1 MNKRL
6 LAATLVGICALV
18 TACGSGTTVPDPTR
32 VAAVNPRPDLTEI
45 TTAPGSEADDS
56 CNPEVS
62 QRPGQLP
69 RPGAMPPGSP
79 MAAIVANGRL
89 RVGVDQNTYLFGFR
103 NPTTGQLEGF
113 DIDIAREIAR
123 DLFGD
128 PDKIELR
135 SVAAADRI
143 PALRNKQVDL
153 IVRTFSAT
161 CERRRDIDFSGVY
174 YRAAQRILA
183 PKNSGIKTAADLA
196 DKVVC
201 VTRGTTAPG
210 PLFGLPEKPT
220 IMGAGNWT
228 DCLAALQQGHVDAL
242 SGDDPILF
250 GLVAQDRNLEV
261 VGEAI
266 GTGAYAVGIAQ
277 GNPELVRFVNGVLER
292 IRTDGTW
299 QRIYNAR
306 LSPLGPSPGPP
317 TPRYAE

>member
-1 MNKRL
+1 VKTRLL
-6 LAATLVGICALV
+6 LAATVVGASALV
-18 TACGSGTTVPDPTR
+18 TACGSGTRVPDPTR
-32 VAAVNPRPDLTEI
+32 VAAVIPQPDLVEI
-45 TTAPGSEADDS
+45 TTAPGSESDDS

-62 QRPGQLP
+62 LRPGPLP

-79 MAAIVANGRL
+79 MAAIVANGRV

-123 DLFGD
+123 ALFGD

-135 SVAAADRI
+135 SVTAADRI
-143 PALRNKQVDL
+143 PALRDKQVDV

-161 CERRRDIDFSGVY
+161 CERRRDVDFSAVY
-174 YRAAQRILA
+174 YRAGQRILA
-183 PKNSGIKTAADLA
+183 SKNSGIRTSADLA

-210 PLFGLPEKPT
+210 PLFGLPERPT

-228 DCLAALQQGHVDAL
+228 DCLAALQQGN
-242 SGDDPILF
+242 
-250 GLVAQDRNLEV
+250 AQDRNLEV
-261 VGEAI
+261 VGEEI

-299 QRIYNAR
+299 QRVYNAR
-306 LSPLGPSPGPP
+306 LSPLGTSPGPP
-317 TPRYAE
+317 VPRYAE